1 MKSLFNMIYFRWMGW
16 QTDIRVPYRKK
27 SIICVA
33 PHTSNRD
40 FLVGLVF
47 SRAIGLKAGFLMKRS
62 WFFFPLG
69 SVLKALGGIPVERSR
84 HNHLTDRLADIL
96 RSIDELNL
104 AITPE
109 GTRSRNSRW
118 KRGFYFV
125 ALKTGVPIQLYT
137 IDYRHKVVACHKEI
151 VPTGDIAA
159 DYKAITAYY
168 APLKPCAR
176 FPKKFCVDETF

>member
-1 MKSLFNMIYFRWMGW
+1 MKPLFNIIYFRWMGW
-16 QTDIRVPYRKK
+16 KTDISVPQRKK

-47 SRAIGLKAGFLMKRS
+47 SRAVGLKAGFLMKRS

-69 SVLKALGGIPVERSR
+69 CVLKALGGIPVERSR
-84 HNHLTDRLADIL
+84 HNRLTDRLADIL
-96 RSIDELNL
+96 CTTDELSL

-125 ALKTGVPIQLYT
+125 ALKANVPIQLYT
-137 IDYRHKVVACHKEI
+137 IDYHHKTVACHKEI
-151 VPTGDIAA
+151 MPSGDIAA
-159 DYKAITAYY
+159 DYKTITAYY
-168 APLKPCAR
+168 APLKAGAR
-176 FPKKFCVDETF
+176 YPNNFCTDETF